1 MGTKVAFADATYDQL
16 LCRQDGPVAVITLNR
31 PDELNS
37 ISATLEADLHDALD
51 RAEAD
56 ASVRAIVLTGAG
68 DRAFSAGY
76 DIDTF
81 GDEAP
86 DTSTTARM
94 LQYWWDI
101 DKKTADDH
109 WHLMRLEKPVIT
121 AVKGWCLAGGF
132 WYALCS
138 DITIAGESATFGQP
152 EVRESN
158 NCTPL
163 LVYLIGWKN
172 AHRYSLT
179 GDHFDAQEALRLGVV
194 NEVVPDDEVLDRAV
208 ALAQRLALVPAES
221 LRLNKRT
228 TTFALEA
235 MGIRTAL
242 EAAGFLSVLVHSAS
256 ESSPDLEDMH
266 RVRREEG
273 LRASLKVRDDKFRP
287 EPGGPR
293 SKPRKEETK

>member
-1 MGTKVAFADATYDQL
+1 VPFADSSYEHL
-16 LCRQDGPVAVITLNR
+16 LCEQEGPVAIVTLNR
-31 PDELNS
+31 PEAMNS
-37 ISATLEADLHDALD
+37 ISPPLEAELHDALD

-56 ASVRAIVLTGAG
+56 TSVRAIVLTGAG
-68 DRAFSAGY
+68 NRAFSAGY

-81 GDEAP
+81 DDEAP

-101 DKKTADDH
+101 DRHTADHH
-109 WHLMRLEKPVIT
+109 WHLMRLEKPVIA

-158 NCTPL
+158 NSTPL

-172 AHRYSLT
+172 AHRYALT
-179 GDHFDAQEALRLGVV
+179 GDHFDAHEAFRLGIV
-194 NEVVPDDEVLDRAV
+194 NEVVPDDEVLERAV
-208 ALAQRLALVPAES
+208 ALAQRLSLVPAES
-221 LRLNKRT
+221 LRINKRT
-228 TTFALEA
+228 TTFALES
-235 MGIRTAL
+235 MGLRTAL
-242 EAAGFLSVLVHSAS
+242 EGAGFLSVLVHSAS
-256 ESSPDLEDMH
+256 ESSPDLDELH
-266 RVRREEG
+266 RVRREQG
-273 LRASLKVRDDKFRP
+273 LGSSLKVRDDKFRP

-293 SKPRKEETK
+293 SKPRDK